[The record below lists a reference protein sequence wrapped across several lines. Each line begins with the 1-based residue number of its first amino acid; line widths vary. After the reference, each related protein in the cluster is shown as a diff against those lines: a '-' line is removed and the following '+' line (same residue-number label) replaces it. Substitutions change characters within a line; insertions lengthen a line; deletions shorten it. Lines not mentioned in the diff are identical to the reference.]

1 MKKLYTNRFN
11 LRLALVLFLICF
23 FPHSTFSNS
32 YFNTGQS
39 SVTLLT
45 ESNQVG
51 GEETLLVGLE
61 FNLSPGWH
69 TYWENPGDSGEGASI
84 KWNLPS
90 GFKASTIL
98 WPGPKRI
105 PVEPLMTYGYE
116 DKALLLTEIKSPKE
130 FSNPVKISAKINWL
144 TCKDIC
150 IPQEGQVDMTLI
162 KGPKVANQFTSKLK
176 EVALTVPKNFPS
188 PYRVSVINEKIFLQF
203 EKEGSRNISEAYFFP
218 KEYGLVNYTAD
229 QKLERNDNSFSL
241 ELSSAEVQLKT
252 NTLKGVLKLKVDG
265 IKEFYTLDLPLEKN
279 TNNPLVTISLLT
291 AIIFAF
297 LGGIILNAMPCV
309 FPILSIKILSFIE
322 QSQGSKEKLFHHGLV
337 FSAGVLTTFLAVSAL
352 LIFLRASGEAIG
364 WGYQLQSPW
373 VVSLLIYLFVV
384 IGIVFMGNIVL
395 GSSFGNLGTLVQNQ
409 KDLTSSFFTGVLAV
423 IVASPC
429 TAPFMGPAL
438 GLALL
443 QPGLKSIVIFLAL
456 GIGFSLPYLILSI
469 YPQLLSKLP
478 KPGEWMQTLK
488 QIMAFPMWASAL
500 WLAWVLSSQVDMQSV
515 FAVLLGALL
524 IALGLWLMEKTQNS
538 ASILRRLTLIFSLGL
553 MIFSIW
559 LLPITSDN
567 NSPNLKNEENAFSVQ
582 KLNSLR
588 SEQKMVFLNFTA
600 DWCITCKVNEAIALN
615 QEKVKKILD
624 EKNIIYLKADWTR
637 KDPEIASMLA
647 SYGRTGVPLY
657 LLFPSQGDPI
667 ILPELLTEDLL
678 LDFLKE
684 IN

>member
-162 KGPKVANQFTSKLK
+162 KGQKVANQFTSKLK

-218 KEYGLVNYTAD
+218 NEYGLINYTAD

-423 IVASPC
+423 VVASPC

-524 IALGLWLMEKTQNS
+524 IALGLWLLEKTQNS

-559 LLPITSDN
+559 LLPIASDN
-567 NSPNLKNEENAFSVQ
+567 NSPSLKNEENAFSVQ
-582 KLNSLR
+582 KLSSLR

>member
-218 KEYGLVNYTAD
+218 NEYGLINYTAD

-337 FSAGVLTTFLAVSAL
+337 FSAGVLTTFLTVSAL

-423 IVASPC
+423 VVASPC

-443 QPGLKSIVIFLAL
+443 QPGLKSILIFLAL

-524 IALGLWLMEKTQNS
+524 IALGLWLLEKTQNS
-538 ASILRRLTLIFSLGL
+538 ASILRRVTLIFSLGL

-615 QEKVKKILD
+615 QDKVKKVLD

>member
-423 IVASPC
+423 VVASPC

-559 LLPITSDN
+559 LLPITTDN

>member
-423 IVASPC
+423 VVASPC

-615 QEKVKKILD
+615 QDKVKKVLD

>member
-176 EVALTVPKNFPS
+176 EIASTVPKNFHS

-423 IVASPC
+423 VVASPC
-429 TAPFMGPAL
+429 TAPFMGQAL

-443 QPGLKSIVIFLAL
+443 QPGLKSIVIFLVL

-524 IALGLWLMEKTQNS
+524 IALGLWLLEKTQNS
-538 ASILRRLTLIFSLGL
+538 ASILRRVTLIFSLGL

>member
-1 MKKLYTNRFN
+1 MKKLYTNRLN

-23 FPHSTFSNS
+23 FPLSTLSNS

-45 ESNQVG
+45 ESNQIG
-51 GEETLLVGLE
+51 SEETLLVGLE
-61 FNLSPGWH
+61 FKLSPGWH

-98 WPGPKRI
+98 WPGPERI

-150 IPQEGQVDMTLI
+150 IPQEGQVDITLI

-176 EVALTVPKNFPS
+176 EIASTVPKNFPS

-218 KEYGLVNYTAD
+218 SEYGLINYAAD
-229 QKLERNDNSFSL
+229 QKLEKNDNSFSL

-265 IKEFYTLDLPLEKN
+265 IKEFYALDLPLEKN
-279 TNNPLVTISLLT
+279 TNNPLISISLLT
-291 AIIFAF
+291 GIIFAF

-337 FSAGVLTTFLAVSAL
+337 FSAGVLTTFLTVSAL

-395 GSSFGNLGTLVQNQ
+395 GSSFGNFGTLVQNQ
-409 KDLTSSFFTGVLAV
+409 KDLASSFFTGVLAV

-443 QPGLKSIVIFLAL
+443 QPGLQSIVIFLAL

-524 IALGLWLMEKTQNS
+524 IALGLWLLEKTQNS

-559 LLPITSDN
+559 LLPISSDN
-567 NSPNLKNEENAFSVQ
+567 NFPNLKKEDNAFSAQ
-582 KLNSLR
+582 KLSSLR
-588 SEQKMVFLNFTA
+588 SEQRMVFLNFTA

-615 QEKVKKILD
+615 QDKVKKVLD

>member
-241 ELSSAEVQLKT
+241 ELSSAEIQLKT

-423 IVASPC
+423 VVASPC

-559 LLPITSDN
+559 LLPIASDN
-567 NSPNLKNEENAFSVQ
+567 NSPSLENEENAFSVQ

>member
-90 GFKASTIL
+90 GFKASTTL
-98 WPGPKRI
+98 WPGPERI

-423 IVASPC
+423 VVASPC

-524 IALGLWLMEKTQNS
+524 IALGLWLLEKTQNS
-538 ASILRRLTLIFSLGL
+538 ASILRRVTLIFSLGL